1 MNWHFKEKTLEPEY
15 CNNKNTVFFKE
26 IQIKLAILFY

>member
-15 CNNKNTVFFKE
+15 CNNKNTAFFKE